1 MIKNDI
7 NLQKLK
13 NAINDCKP
21 PALKAG
27 EQFSRRDFKIFQALL
42 PRSYRVK
49 VQRRIS

>member
-13 NAINDCKP
+13 NAINECKP

-27 EQFSRRDFKIFQALL
+27 EQLTLHVIET
-42 PRSYRVK
+42 VK
-49 VQRRIS
+49 YYCLVHVA